1 MTRPPTI
8 RRRFLAACSIAA
20 IVTILPATAANA
32 AIAEARRPVRP
43 SARPSDRDVPN
54 RICDYDWRDGTWQ
67 IRQLIRC
74 AAQRWT
80 VPGGVAMALA
90 IADRESHFEPH
101 AYNPSGCAGI
111 YQHQLRYW
119 PGRAAAYGFRGWSAF
134 NARANIM
141 VTMRMVHLSGWGP
154 WAL

>member
-1 MTRPPTI
+1 MASVAGTAPAWHLYVPKLVTVLRQGYGAPDLRHDLVAGLTV
-8 RRRFLAACSIAA
+8 A
-20 IVTILPATAANA
+20 IVALP
-32 AIAEARRPVRP
+32 
-43 SARPSDRDVPN
+43 
-54 RICDYDWRDGTWQ
+54 
-67 IRQLIRC
+67 L
-74 AAQRWT
+74 
-80 VPGGVAMALA
+80 AMALA